1 MGKRAPH
8 PTLAEGLG
16 LHPQWGWGSGWPQSG
31 PRAARLVV
39 GACSPDSHTAVRMGS
54 TLVTAGG
61 PRLAGVWVPAGRIL
75 GSGPVSLFS

>member
-16 LHPQWGWGSGWPQSG
+16 LHPQWGWGSGWPHSG
-31 PRAARLVV
+31 PRAARLVA
-39 GACSPDSHTAVRMGS
+39 GACSPGSHTAVRMGS